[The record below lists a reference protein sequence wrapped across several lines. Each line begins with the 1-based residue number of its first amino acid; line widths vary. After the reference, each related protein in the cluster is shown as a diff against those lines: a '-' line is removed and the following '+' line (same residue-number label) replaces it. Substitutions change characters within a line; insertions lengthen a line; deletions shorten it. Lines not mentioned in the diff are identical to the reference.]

1 MGEWWRRWVRA
12 LSDLFR
18 RVFGVVRKEI
28 VEIIRQPGLLL
39 ILVVGPLA
47 ILLMFGSGVRPT
59 DPAVDA
65 IFVAPDNNPELQQ
78 LVESYAGAQDQ
89 RLTVKAVT
97 TDLEDA
103 ERQLRRGQ
111 VQMIVIIPDVSV
123 DRLQD
128 DEREIVEVRH
138 RYIDPLE
145 AQAMQLFTDSAVD
158 DINDLLVTLAIE
170 ETQTVADEA
179 LDEADEVLVEN
190 SEDAPEDL
198 GPSEQEVR
206 DSAEALIGQD
216 ANVLARPFR
225 GDAQSIGGAVTTSQF
240 YAPAVVAL
248 ILQHLTITFVALSV
262 SRERSQ
268 RTTEMFVVSPLR
280 SRERVAGKV
289 IAYMVI
295 GSALGAAML
304 TAVVFLLG
312 APIRAGVGPVAS
324 VLALELAA
332 SIGVGF
338 VLAAITRNTTQVVQ
352 GAMLL
357 LLLSVFF
364 GGLLLS
370 PDRLLPWARPVGWIL
385 PMTHAIP
392 LLRDSMLRG
401 TALDAF
407 RLVVL
412 VGLAVA
418 AVVWGGWRISRLE
431 RSG

>member
-1 MGEWWRRWVRA
+1 MA
-12 LSDLFR
+12 
-18 RVFGVVRKEI
+18 
-28 VEIIRQPGLLL
+28 PG
-39 ILVVGPLA
+39 
-47 ILLMFGSGVRPT
+47 
-59 DPAVDA
+59 
-65 IFVAPDNNPELQQ
+65 NNPELRQ
-78 LVESYAGAQDQ
+78 LVENYAGAQNQ
-89 RLTVKAVT
+89 RLTVKSVT
-97 TDLEDA
+97 TDQEDA
-103 ERQLRRGQ
+103 EQQLRRGE
-111 VQMIVIIPDVSV
+111 VQMIVLIPDVSV

-128 DEREIVEVRH
+128 DQREIVEVRH
-138 RYIDPLE
+138 RFIDPLE

-170 ETQTVADEA
+170 ETQTVADEV
-179 LDEADEVLVEN
+179 LDEADQVLDET
-190 SEDAPEDL
+190 SEAAPDDL

-206 DSAEALIGQD
+206 DNAEALIEQD
-216 ANVLARPFR
+216 ANILARPFR
-225 GDAQSIGGAVTTSQF
+225 GDANSIGGTVTTSQF

-268 RTTEMFVVSPLR
+268 RTTELFAVSPLR
-280 SRERVAGKV
+280 PRERVAGKV

-295 GSALGAAML
+295 GVALGAAML
-304 TAVVFLLG
+304 TAVVVLLG
-312 APIRAGVGPVAS
+312 APIRAGVGPVAL
-324 VLALELAA
+324 VLTLELAA
-332 SIGVGF
+332 SIGLGF

-370 PDRLLPWARPVGWIL
+370 PDRLLAWARPVGWIL
-385 PMTHAIP
+385 PMTHAIA

-401 TALDAF
+401 TALDVF
-407 RLVVL
+407 PLVVL

-418 AVVWGGWRISRLE
+418 TVVWGGWRISQLE